1 MKHLKIRIT
10 GWGNYKRLK
19 NSLDLKKKK
28 SNGVLC
34 MCQCVVKR
42 ACISGVK
49 GLEVDLEVTSSI
61 TWTGPGDRKQ
71 LQQSWRCLQEIY

>member
-1 MKHLKIRIT
+1 
-10 GWGNYKRLK
+10 
-19 NSLDLKKKK
+19 
-28 SNGVLC
+28 